1 MLPKLFEFAFIIIN
15 LLNFKTASQL
25 KYESYDCDRLSQ
37 SIKLTDFGYVELV
50 VLTIENFDSFAQL
63 KFICDDLIGVH
74 VLQFIP
80 NKKIILDNTLDLSS
94 LKFQTPSLT
103 IHFSLIK
110 GIDLNTNLS
119 FTSEA
124 IPYFDFSYSD
134 FKFYVNN
141 ADFDEQQC
149 LAYKSSDTNL
159 LTNIINLSLR
169 NFILFKSKLCP
180 SLFNNSKLNQ
190 LVVSN
195 IANTYLNKNTFEFVD
210 IAQNLIAANFE
221 SLLLTLFYEKLTT
234 KIINPLVFKDMHS
247 LVAQNT
253 IVDIELDLFKH
264 FKRLERVTLQLFN
277 FKQLFHAGNEWLS
290 YLRYSSTSYDLN
302 DDSIDF
308 KQYTPMVVL
317 FKHNTQTTFNIVY
330 EYPDEDFCLF
340 HRFPHEKIVY
350 PVLDPGSHINC
361 SCTVLWLIQHTFTFF
376 AVEKTDKYLANFYLD
391 PIFNDIFRVS
401 LENCLVDPA
410 YHKNFKLCSFK
421 ERAEN
426 CNKTRFKAADS
437 SPLFEISSDNDFLY
451 LVKWLEFIFV
461 VILSPIAAFLGLL
474 SNLLILIVAHNFK
487 SLKKRDPNFTFNKSS
502 QSLFLHI
509 KLSSVFNLILCSITI
524 FKLVNE
530 CLFYTS
536 SVYCSRVAISKSAQW
551 FKIIVIEFA
560 GNVVKTC
567 CNISYLG
574 ISFNRL
580 MIISKKKHLC
590 AAWIKKYNMLI
601 YVLCLL
607 AFSTIISLFKLFQ
620 YETNAG
626 YFGFG
631 TLDFPSEK
639 RTNDYCFLT
648 ANLNDC
654 EVFKIARI
662 ANYAV
667 NNVLFLFINV
677 VFDLILFYLYGR
689 HMVKKKKICNNYNE
703 EESIN
708 MKEKITKMIVINGV
722 VYVVSHFPELIV
734 LVVLYAFEDEMFYF
748 CLNQMTCDKLNE
760 IVQFFIFISIIAQL
774 FICNRFNKQFSIS
787 LGDLI
792 KSFRRKIKPA
802 SKSTNGNSNMLKCKN
817 STNWLAYS

>member
-1 MLPKLFEFAFIIIN
+1 MLPNIFEFTFIIIN

-25 KYESYDCDRLSQ
+25 KYESYDCDRLSR
-37 SIKLTDFGYVELV
+37 SIKLTDYGYVQLV
-50 VLTIENFDSFAQL
+50 VLTIENFDTFDQL
-63 KFICDDLIGVH
+63 KFICDDLIGIH

-80 NKKIILDNTLDLSS
+80 NKKLILDNSLNLSS

-103 IHFSLIK
+103 IHFSFIK
-110 GIDLNTNLS
+110 GIDISTNLS

-134 FKFYVNN
+134 FKFYSNN
-141 ADFDEQQC
+141 TDFGEEQC
-149 LAYKSSDTNL
+149 LAYKSSDNNL
-159 LTNIINLSLR
+159 LTNVINLSLR
-169 NFILFKSKLCP
+169 NFILFNRKLCP
-180 SLFNNSKLNQ
+180 NLFNNSKLNQ
-190 LVVSN
+190 LIVSN
-195 IANTYLNKNTFEFVD
+195 IANTYLNKNTFEFMD
-210 IAQNLIAANFE
+210 ISADKQNLMVANFE
-221 SLLLTLFYEKLTT
+221 SLLLAIFYEKLTT
-234 KIINPLVFKDMHS
+234 KIINPFVFKNMHA

-253 IVDIELDLFKH
+253 ILDIEYDLFKH

-277 FKQLFHAGNEWLS
+277 FKQLFHAGNKWLS
-290 YLRYSSTSYDLN
+290 YLRHYSTSYDLN

-308 KQYTPMVVL
+308 KNYTPMVIL

-330 EYPDEDFCLF
+330 KYPDEDFCLF
-340 HRFPHEKIVY
+340 QHFPHEKIVY

-361 SCTVLWLIQHTFTFF
+361 SCTVLWLIQYTFKFF
-376 AVEKTDKYLANFYLD
+376 SIEKTDKYLDNFYLD
-391 PIFNDIFRVS
+391 PIFNDLFQVS

-410 YHKNFKLCSFK
+410 YNKNYKFCNFK
-421 ERAEN
+421 ERLKN
-426 CNKTRFKAADS
+426 CNKTSFKTTDS
-437 SPLFEISSDNDFLY
+437 SPLFEISNDTDFLY
-451 LVKWLEFIFV
+451 LVKWLEYIFV
-461 VILSPIAAFLGLL
+461 VILSPIAAFLGFL
-474 SNLLILIVAHNFK
+474 SNLVILIVAYNFK

-502 QSLFLHI
+502 QSLFKHI
-509 KLSSVFNLILCSITI
+509 KLSSMFNIIFCSITI

-536 SVYCSRVAISKSAQW
+536 SVYCSRVAINKSAQW
-551 FKIIVIEFA
+551 FKIIVIEFV
-560 GNVVKTC
+560 GNMVKTC

-580 MIISKKKHLC
+580 MIIRKKKNLC
-590 AAWIKKYNMLI
+590 SARIKKYNMLI
-601 YVLCLL
+601 YILCLL
-607 AFSTIISLFKLFQ
+607 SFSTIISLFKLFQ

-639 RTNDYCFLT
+639 RTNDYCFLK

-654 EVFKIARI
+654 EMFKIARI
-662 ANYAV
+662 TNYAV
-667 NNVLFLFINV
+667 NNVLFLFVNV

-708 MKEKITKMIVINGV
+708 MKEKITKMIIINGV

-734 LVVLYAFEDEMFYF
+734 LVVLYAFEDEMFSF
-748 CLNQMTCDKLNE
+748 CLNQMTCDKINE

-802 SKSTNGNSNMLKCKN
+802 SNPEISKGNK
-817 STNWLAYS
+817 